1 MDHRDILDLA
11 SLIDDGALYRPPQ
24 DDGRIEAFI
33 PPAGPENHAANLAA
47 LPNGDLLCAW
57 FAGSA
62 EGAGDIR
69 IALSRLPHGASR
81 WTAPQWVSQD
91 SGRSEQNPILF
102 CTPEGDLWLLYTSQ
116 QTRGC
121 SRAEWQRRVAAGE
134 AAGSYTMQWTAVI
147 KRRISHDGGHTWGP
161 VEMLMDR
168 PSSFCRQPPIVMSNG
183 EWLLPMYY
191 SIRDEAAHG
200 ADYTVIQISSDQG
213 QTWREHPVPHS
224 RGRVHASVIEL
235 EAGRLLAFF
244 RSRAADRI
252 YISRADDYGR
262 TWSVPQRTAL
272 PNNNASIQALH
283 LANGH
288 IALVYNAYSANDDA
302 TRTLWPRRRYPLA
315 IALSEDG
322 GRAWPYQRH
331 IDPSDGFCGPA
342 NQDLNRRCAYPSIL
356 QTPDSRLHVAYSYRG
371 RQCIKY
377 VRFDE
382 TWVRDRC
389 YTRYT

>member
-1 MDHRDILDLA
+1 
-11 SLIDDGALYRPPQ
+11 LIADGALYRSAE
-24 DDGRIEAFI
+24 DGARIEAFI
-33 PPAGPENHAANLAA
+33 PPAGHENHAANLAA

-69 IALSRLPHGASR
+69 IALSRLPCSASC
-81 WTAPQWVSQD
+81 WTQPEWVSQD
-91 SGRSEQNPILF
+91 SDRSEQNPILF
-102 CTPEGDLWLLYTSQ
+102 VTPEGDLWLLYTSQ

-121 SRAEWQRRVAAGE
+121 TRAEWQRRVAAGE
-134 AAGSYTMQWTAVI
+134 AIGSYAMQWTAVI
-147 KRRISHDGGHTWGP
+147 KRRISRDAGHTWGP
-161 VEMLMDR
+161 VEVLMDK
-168 PSSFCRQPPIVMSNG
+168 PSSFCRQALVVMSNG

-191 SIRDEAAHG
+191 SVRDEAAHG
-200 ADYTVIQISSDQG
+200 ADHTVMQISSDRG
-213 QTWREHPVPHS
+213 MTWQEHPVPQS

-235 EAGRLLAFF
+235 EPGRLLAFF

-262 TWSVPQRTAL
+262 TWSVPQRTPL
-272 PNNNASIQALH
+272 PNNNASIQAIQ

-302 TRTLWPRRRYPLA
+302 TRTIWPRRRYPLA

-322 GRAWPYQRH
+322 GRTWPYKRH
-331 IDPSDGFCGPA
+331 IDPGDGFRGEK
-342 NQDLNRRCAYPSIL
+342 NEELNRRCAYPSIL
-356 QTPDSRLHVAYSYRG
+356 QTGDGRLHVAYSYRG

-377 VRFDE
+377 VTFDGA
-382 TWVRDRC
+382 WIRDRL
-389 YTRYT
+389 YARYPQQSART